1 VNAFEKKLVVASSD
15 RLVHRFKIPAS
26 IGGDIREIGMVEI
39 TADEELKAEARCRGT
54 PDKRA
59 AELAKTS
66 IVEVNGEAV
75 GLGDG
80 SVDKVWT
87 TMHPKVRTLVATAWV
102 RLHLASDDEVEGFF
116 ASRTSSA

>member
-1 VNAFEKKLVVASSD
+1 MNAFEKKLVVASSD